1 MYPIY
6 MEKSYPSL
14 KGHPATGASLDF
26 LGGPPAYV
34 SFISSQNVANCLYR
48 KKKVGSSSR
57 LSSFIALLFSP
68 FFCCNLGDI
77 GCILYN
83 DADHYWSF
91 DQSQIPQIADQRTG
105 TEITLHGSPESKD
118 SPTSKSLYLTDTT
131 SVDLIEVTESS
142 CLFDP
147 SDCPTGFS
155 ITMFIKYR
163 PRGSGSVDG
172 FQMFFGN
179 NDGIKPNQ
187 GISIYYNESTKH
199 KAVNV
204 TVFGSSDY
212 CFRTFGKYS
221 SSVIVYISR
230 KSCILARH
238 VCFLLLRK

>member
-1 MYPIY
+1 M
-6 MEKSYPSL
+6 
-14 KGHPATGASLDF
+14 
-26 LGGPPAYV
+26 
-34 SFISSQNVANCLYR
+34 ANCLHG
-48 KKKVGSSSR
+48 KKNVGSSSR
-57 LSSFIALLFSP
+57 LGSFIVFLFSP
-68 FFCCNLGDI
+68 FFCNLGDI

-91 DQSQIPQIADQRTG
+91 DQSQIPQIADQRNG

-163 PRGSGSVDG
+163 PRGSNSVDG

-179 NDGIKPNQ
+179 NDGKELNQ
-187 GISIYYNESTKH
+187 GISIYYNENTKH

-221 SSVIVYISR
+221 SSIIVFI
-230 KSCILARH
+230 I
-238 VCFLLLRK
+238 

>member
-1 MYPIY
+1 M
-6 MEKSYPSL
+6 
-14 KGHPATGASLDF
+14 
-26 LGGPPAYV
+26 
-34 SFISSQNVANCLYR
+34 
-48 KKKVGSSSR
+48 
-57 LSSFIALLFSP
+57 
-68 FFCCNLGDI
+68 
-77 GCILYN
+77 YN

-147 SDCPTGFS
+147 SYCPTGFS

-163 PRGSGSVDG
+163 PRGSNSVDG

-179 NDGIKPNQ
+179 NDGIELNQ

-221 SSVIVYISR
+221 SSIIVYISR
-230 KSCILARH
+230 KGFILAIH
-238 VCFLLLRK
+238 ACFLLLRK

>member
-1 MYPIY
+1 

-14 KGHPATGASLDF
+14 KGHPATRASLDF
-26 LGGPPAYV
+26 LGGLPAYV
-34 SFISSQNVANCLYR
+34 SVILLTKRGELFTWE
-48 KKKVGSSSR
+48 KKVDSSSR
-57 LSSFIALLFSP
+57 LGSFIALLFSP
-68 FFCCNLGDI
+68 FFCNLGDI
-77 GCILYN
+77 GCIWYN

-147 SDCPTGFS
+147 SVCPTGFS

-163 PRGSGSVDG
+163 PRGSNSVDG

-179 NDGIKPNQ
+179 NDGIELNQ

-221 SSVIVYISR
+221 SSIIVYISR
-230 KSCILARH
+230 KGFILAIH
-238 VCFLLLRK
+238 ACFLLLRK

>member
-1 MYPIY
+1 

-14 KGHPATGASLDF
+14 KGHPATRASLDS
-26 LGGPPAYV
+26 LGGPPSYV
-34 SFISSQNVANCLYR
+34 SFISSQNVANCLHG
-48 KKKVGSSSR
+48 KKNVGSSSR
-57 LSSFIALLFSP
+57 LGSFIALLFSP
-68 FFCCNLGDI
+68 FFFCCNLGDI

-147 SDCPTGFS
+147 SVCPTGFS

-163 PRGSGSVDG
+163 PRGSNSVDG

-179 NDGIKPNQ
+179 NDGKELNQ
-187 GISIYYNESTKH
+187 GISIYYNENTKH

-221 SSVIVYISR
+221 SSIIVYISR
-230 KSCILARH
+230 KGFILAIH
-238 VCFLLLRK
+238 ACFVLLRK

>member
-1 MYPIY
+1 M
-6 MEKSYPSL
+6 
-14 KGHPATGASLDF
+14 
-26 LGGPPAYV
+26 
-34 SFISSQNVANCLYR
+34 
-48 KKKVGSSSR
+48 
-57 LSSFIALLFSP
+57 
-68 FFCCNLGDI
+68 
-77 GCILYN
+77 YN

-147 SDCPTGFS
+147 SVCPTGFS

-163 PRGSGSVDG
+163 PRGSNSVDG

-179 NDGIKPNQ
+179 NDGIELNQ

-221 SSVIVYISR
+221 SSIIVYISR
-230 KSCILARH
+230 KRFILAIH
-238 VCFLLLRK
+238 ACFLLLRK

>member
-1 MYPIY
+1 

-14 KGHPATGASLDF
+14 KGHPATRASLDS
-26 LGGPPAYV
+26 LGGPPSYV
-34 SFISSQNVANCLYR
+34 SFISSQNVANCLHG
-48 KKKVGSSSR
+48 KKNVGSSSR
-57 LSSFIALLFSP
+57 LGSFIALLFSP
-68 FFCCNLGDI
+68 FFFCCNLGDI

-147 SDCPTGFS
+147 SVCPTGFS

-163 PRGSGSVDG
+163 ARGSNSVDG

-179 NDGIKPNQ
+179 NDGKELNQ
-187 GISIYYNESTKH
+187 GISIYYNENTKH

-221 SSVIVYISR
+221 SSIIVYISR
-230 KSCILARH
+230 KGFILAIH
-238 VCFLLLRK
+238 ACFVLLRK

>member
-1 MYPIY
+1 M
-6 MEKSYPSL
+6 
-14 KGHPATGASLDF
+14 
-26 LGGPPAYV
+26 
-34 SFISSQNVANCLYR
+34 
-48 KKKVGSSSR
+48 
-57 LSSFIALLFSP
+57 
-68 FFCCNLGDI
+68 
-77 GCILYN
+77 YN

-131 SVDLIEVTESS
+131 SVDLIEVNESS

-163 PRGSGSVDG
+163 PRGSDSVDG

-179 NDGIKPNQ
+179 NDGIEPNQ

-221 SSVIVYISR
+221 SSIIVYISR
-230 KSCILARH
+230 KSFILARH

>member
-1 MYPIY
+1 

-14 KGHPATGASLDF
+14 KGHPATRTSLDF
-26 LGGPPAYV
+26 LGGPPAYF
-34 SFISSQNVANCLYR
+34 SFISSQNVANCLHGE
-48 KKKVGSSSR
+48 KKLARLVVLAPLQLYFSR
-57 LSSFIALLFSP
+57 L
-68 FFCCNLGDI
+68 FFFFFCNLGDI

-131 SVDLIEVTESS
+131 SVDLIEVNESS

-163 PRGSGSVDG
+163 PRGSDSVDG

-179 NDGIKPNQ
+179 NDGINLNQ

-221 SSVIVYISR
+221 SSIIVYISR
-230 KSCILARH
+230 RSFILAIH
-238 VCFLLLRK
+238 ACFLLLRK

>member
-1 MYPIY
+1 MCTINWHIPHLHR
-6 MEKSYPSL
+6 EKLSQLEGSSSYP
-14 KGHPATGASLDF
+14 GFTWFPWRPAILR
-26 LGGPPAYV
+26 
-34 SFISSQNVANCLYR
+34 FIHFFTKRGELFTWGKN
-48 KKKVGSSSR
+48 VGSSSR
-57 LSSFIALLFSP
+57 LGSFIVFLFSP
-68 FFCCNLGDI
+68 FFCNLGDI

-91 DQSQIPQIADQRTG
+91 DQSQIPQIADQRNG

-163 PRGSGSVDG
+163 PRGSNSVDG

-179 NDGIKPNQ
+179 NDGIELNQ
-187 GISIYYNESTKH
+187 GISIYYNENTKH

-221 SSVIVYISR
+221 SSIIVFI
-230 KSCILARH
+230 I
-238 VCFLLLRK
+238 